1 MQVQM
6 LAREGAFGP
15 VASAAATSPSPSPQ
29 PLGKPRQFHTSAITR
44 QRLHDPSA
52 RLPPPAGPLS
62 LIMDTVRTGGLRGL
76 WLGQLG
82 TLFRETGGSSA
93 WFTTYELA
101 SRYFLSLRQRQSAD
115 ITKKFTKADL
125 ATHELMISGA
135 MAGVAYNVIL
145 FPADSIK
152 SSMQTWAEL
161 NPSMPKPSFG
171 AAAAQIWKTR
181 GIRGMYAGLGIT
193 VMRSAPSSAMIFLL
207 YEKLE
212 KRFGYLF
219 GV

>member
-1 MQVQM
+1 M
-6 LAREGAFGP
+6 LAREGAFG
-15 VASAAATSPSPSPQ
+15 SAPSATPTTPQ
-29 PLGKPRQFHTSAITR
+29 AQALGQPRKFHTSALAR
-44 QRLHDPSA
+44 QLQTPRA
-52 RLPPPAGPLS
+52 NLPPPAGPLA
-62 LIMDTVRTGGLRGL
+62 LVLDTVRKGGLRGL

-93 WFTTYELA
+93 WFTMYEVS
-101 SRYFLSLRQRQSAD
+101 SRYFLSLRQPSSP
-115 ITKKFTKADL
+115 TPLTKADL
-125 ATHELMISGA
+125 ATYELMISGA

-161 NPSMPKPSFG
+161 NPSLPKPSFG

-193 VMRSAPSSAMIFLL
+193 VARSAPSSAMIFLL
-207 YEKLE
+207 YERLE
-212 KRFGYLF
+212 KKFGYLF
-219 GV
+219 EV

>member
-6 LAREGAFGP
+6 LAREGAFG
-15 VASAAATSPSPSPQ
+15 SAPSLPQQPQQ
-29 PLGKPRQFHTSAITR
+29 PLGQPRKFHSSAITR
-44 QRLHDPSA
+44 QLQTPRPN
-52 RLPPPAGPLS
+52 LPPPAGPLA
-62 LIMDTVRTGGLRGL
+62 LILDTVRTGGLRGL

-101 SRYFLSLRQRQSAD
+101 SRYFLSQRQSTSPSPAVGD
-115 ITKKFTKADL
+115 AKLTKADL
-125 ATHELMISGA
+125 ATYELMISGA

-161 NPSMPKPSFG
+161 NPSLPKPSFG

-181 GIRGMYAGLGIT
+181 GVRGMYAGLGIT
-193 VMRSAPSSAMIFLL
+193 VARSAPSSAMIFLL
-207 YEKLE
+207 YERLE
-212 KRFGYLF
+212 KKFGYLF